1 MKKLLNT
8 ICMIAAI
15 AAVFPVASRA
25 VEENGKTMFHG
36 YGELHYNNT
45 NKPGSTDMMDNHRFV
60 MGLTHQFSDRVRL
73 NAEVDFEHAAKEM
86 ELEFAFVDILLTES
100 FNIRA
105 GSMLMPVG
113 YLNEFH
119 EPPLF
124 YSVERPYVQKNI
136 IPTTWQ
142 EGGIGVFGKTMG
154 GDIRY
159 RAYLVSGLNAT
170 DFSAGSGIR
179 GGRGNVAESP
189 SNDLAL
195 VGRLEYAGIKEL
207 RLGAS
212 GYSGNSGQGIE
223 GIGDAKV
230 GLWEADAR
238 YWFNGLELTGLY
250 TGITVGDTPAIFA
263 KTGQAIGEEM
273 TGGYAEAAYHL
284 GKHFLHDGMD
294 IVVFGRYERYD
305 TQKSMASG
313 LIANPSNDAR
323 ISTFGVS
330 FFPISQVA
338 LKADV
343 ENWETKDGKSWEQ
356 LNVGIGYMY

>member
-1 MKKLLNT
+1 MKKQFYT
-8 ICMIAAI
+8 IYIIAAI
-15 AAVFPVASRA
+15 AAVFPAASQA
-25 VEENGKTMFHG
+25 SEENDKIRFHG
-36 YGELHYNNT
+36 YGELHYNNS
-45 NKPGSTDMMDNHRFV
+45 NKPGSTDMMDNHRLV
-60 MGLTHQFSDRVRL
+60 LGWTYRYSDRVL
-73 NAEVDFEHAAKEM
+73 FNAEVDFEHAAKEM

-154 GDIRY
+154 GNLRY
-159 RAYLVSGLNAT
+159 RVYLVGGLNAS
-170 DFSAGSGIR
+170 DFTAGSGIR
-179 GGRGNVAESP
+179 NGRGKVAESP

-195 VGRLEYAGIKEL
+195 VGRLEYAGVKGL

-212 GYSGNSGQGIE
+212 GYTGNSGQGID
-223 GIGDAKV
+223 GVGDARV
-230 GLWEADAR
+230 DLWEADAR
-238 YWFNGLELTGLY
+238 YWFKGLELTGLY
-250 TGITVGDTPAIFA
+250 TRITVGDTGAIFA
-263 KTGQAIGEEM
+263 KTGQAVGKEI

-284 GKHFLHDGMD
+284 GKHFLPSDMNLV
-294 IVVFGRYERYD
+294 IFGRHERYN
-305 TQKSMASG
+305 TQRSMVPG
-313 LIANPSNDAR
+313 LTVNPANDVKV
-323 ISTFGVS
+323 STFGVS

-343 ENWETKDGKSWEQ
+343 ENWETKAGKSWEQ